1 MSIDPQYQPIY
12 NQVKQL
18 RFQVH
23 DAIDNHNHPSAQ
35 FVKRELQHLED
46 DIEMHKNPR
55 DLENRVKAIE
65 HTFLEARS
73 NPNNSFMSFPDA
85 DHFHHTWEDMRHDIR
100 NWHNYS

>member
-1 MSIDPQYQPIY
+1 MSIDPQYQPLY
-12 NQVKQL
+12 NQIKQL
-18 RFQVH
+18 RFQVQ
-23 DAIDNHNHPSAQ
+23 DKIDDHGHPHAQ

-73 NPNNSFMSFPDA
+73 NPSSFMSAPDV
-85 DHFHHTWEDMRHDIR
+85 DHFHHTWEDMRRDIR
-100 NWHNYS
+100 SWHNYS

>member
-1 MSIDPQYQPIY
+1 MSIDPKYQPLY
-12 NQVKQL
+12 NQLKQL

-23 DAIDNHNHPSAQ
+23 DAIDDHNHPTAQ

-65 HTFLEARS
+65 HSFLEARS
-73 NPNNSFMSFPDA
+73 NPSSFMSTPDV
-85 DHFHHTWEDMRHDIR
+85 DHFHHTWEDMRQNIKRFD
-100 NWHNYS
+100 NYS